1 MVALRTLLAKLVK
14 EESGAEVIEYA
25 LVLGLIA
32 VGTILGMK
40 VMGIKVADRWATIAG
55 YNW

>member
-1 MVALRTLLAKLVK
+1 MAALRTLLVRLAK

-25 LVLGLIA
+25 LVLGMIA

-40 VMGIKVADRWATIAG
+40 VMGIKVATRWTTIAG
-55 YNW
+55 ADW